1 MKRHEKLDLVLKYF
15 VNDDMIPKNPMEICD
30 NAGLEVD
37 KVEAIKILDFLA
49 AEGNADFIM
58 SESNGRIN
66 KLDRYYYGNYKGIIL
81 LDNGGYK
88 LTFYEYRRKKI
99 ANKISEYVDII
110 VKPLGILTAFSVII
124 WTITQ
129 IVNFY
134 QK

>member
-1 MKRHEKLDLVLKYF
+1 MKRHAKLDTVLKYL
-15 VNDDMIPKNPMEICD
+15 VNDDMTPKDPMDICK

-37 KVEAIKILDFLA
+37 KVEAIKILAFLA
-49 AEGNADFIM
+49 MEGYVDFVT
-58 SESNGRIN
+58 SESNGKIN

-88 LTFYEYRRKKI
+88 LKFYEYRRKRI
-99 ANKISEYVDII
+99 ANKISDYVDII
-110 VKPLGILTAFSVII
+110 VKPLGILTAISVIF